1 MQLQTLFKS
10 QHDKK
15 LLYTMIQLLFKTTNN
30 QKLSE
35 IVDDLIARQEFGEFF
50 SMTQKA
56 LFWIFQHSTKNI
68 PDISIPF
75 LKEYLKQECHKFLI
89 DLYDIDNYLE
99 RLAFWD
105 KQATITFLEPMALYE
120 EEALKVVEKY
130 IQILAHTSVNRISI
144 DVSTI
149 EPKIN
154 FITQSSCL
162 NHLENKFSMLLRQA
176 NKYTTSLG
184 KAKFVCFELD
194 NDTFARAFEIINKV
208 ILKDEF
214 QFSRIGFSFK
224 LNLFNNIA
232 FLEKIIAFSEILVA
246 LGGQKITIRLE
257 DSNVE
262 LATDS
267 HFQHCV
273 YWLLKKKNQAFID
286 VVINSYNAYHLSVLN
301 TIIQKNDIQ
310 SMVKIE
316 TFMGFQSLCKECN
329 LLYTP
334 IVSFEEFNNAVDYLL
349 EKLNA
354 EILKTVFYDFGA
366 KNVIYLSS
374 LCHQRKSIEHILEK
388 INLVYEKSGQLEL
401 EIFVEEE
408 LIKENSLIQEFFK
421 SIKSM
426 FSCFDSNAVVTLNDD
441 SYIHISLYEF
451 QGVIA
456 FKSVV
461 NIFEA
466 IKYIKAQK
474 ESCAYKIYTLYE
486 EEERLF
492 YDTINS

>member
-1 MQLQTLFKS
+1 MQLHRLFKS

-35 IVDDLIARQEFGEFF
+35 IVDDLVTHQEFGEFF

-75 LKEYLKQECHKFLI
+75 IKEYIKQECHKFLI
-89 DLYDIDNYLE
+89 DSYDIDNYLQ
-99 RLAFWD
+99 RLAFQD
-105 KQATITFLEPMALYE
+105 KQATITFLEPLVLYE

-130 IQILAHTSVNRISI
+130 IQILAHSSVERISI

-154 FITQSSCL
+154 FITQNSCL

-176 NKYTTSLG
+176 NKYTTSEG
-184 KAKFVCFELD
+184 KAKFVYFELD
-194 NDTFARAFEIINKV
+194 NDTFVRAFETINKV
-208 ILKDEF
+208 ILKEEF
-214 QFSRIGFSFK
+214 RVSQIGFSFK
-224 LNLFNNIA
+224 LNFFDNIV
-232 FLEKIIAFSEILVA
+232 FLKKIIAFSEILIT

-257 DSNVE
+257 DSNLD
-262 LATDS
+262 LATNA

-273 YWLLKKKNQAFID
+273 HWLLKKENQPFID

-301 TIIQKNDIQ
+301 AMIQKNDIK
-310 SMVKIE
+310 SMIKIE

-349 EKLNA
+349 DKFNSET
-354 EILKTVFYDFGA
+354 LKTVFYDFGA
-366 KNVIYLSS
+366 KNIIYLSS
-374 LCHQRKSIEHILEK
+374 LCHQRKGIEHILKK
-388 INLVYEKSGQLEL
+388 INLVYEKSGYLEL

-408 LIKENSLIQEFFK
+408 LTKENNLVQICFK

-426 FSCFDSNAVVTLNDD
+426 FSCFDSNAVVTLDNNA
-441 SYIHISLYEF
+441 YIQISLYEF
-451 QGVIA
+451 KGIIS

-461 NIFEA
+461 NIHEA

-474 ESCAYKIYTLYE
+474 QSCSYKIYTLYE
-486 EEERLF
+486 EEEKFF
-492 YDTINS
+492 YESINL